1 MLKNIKLLLTQPEN
15 RTTAFIFM
23 ALAMAFG
30 AFITRL
36 PEIKDSLNL
45 SEAEL
50 GTALFFFPL
59 GAATLLPF
67 YSKIISRFGERA
79 TTSFAIVT
87 LLLVMLLP
95 GLAPNI
101 YWLMASLFVVGL
113 AMGLTDVAVN
123 AEAAEIEIAKSRVI
137 MSSCHGFF
145 SLGGMIGAL
154 LGSLFITLG
163 VGLVLQMGLIAIALL
178 IFIIPQFR
186 FLINAKKHEPSSG
199 FRLPPLKVLV
209 YAAIG
214 LCVMM
219 SEGGI
224 TDWST
229 ILLRDNLLM
238 TPEYAGFGF
247 AGFSLLMALGRFN
260 GDRLQLK
267 FGGRPLMIL
276 GFLIG
281 VIGLG
286 LTLTSIPIVA
296 IVGFS
301 LAGLGY
307 SVIVPILYSASAKID
322 GVSPS
327 SGIASVASAGYVGML
342 IGPVLIGFIA
352 EDWGLPNGFTFL
364 LGLTALGFML
374 SIKSFR

>member
-1 MLKNIKLLLTQPEN
+1 
-15 RTTAFIFM
+15 M
-23 ALAMAFG
+23 ALAVAFG

-36 PEIKDSLNL
+36 PEIKDDLNL
-45 SEAEL
+45 SEADL

-67 YSKIISRFGERA
+67 YSKIISRFGERK
-79 TTSFAIVT
+79 TTSWALCV
-87 LLLVMLLP
+87 LLSVMLFP

-101 YWLMASLFVVGL
+101 YWLMASLYVVGL
-113 AMGLTDVAVN
+113 AMGLTDVAMN
-123 AEAAEIEIAKSRVI
+123 AEAAEIERAKSRVI

-154 LGSLFITLG
+154 LGSLFIALE
-163 VGLVLQMGLIAIALL
+163 VGLVLQMAIIGILLL
-178 IFIIPQFR
+178 ILIVPQFHH
-186 FLINAKKHEPSSG
+186 LIDSKKRVQSSG
-199 FRLPPLKVLV
+199 VQLPPVKVLI

-229 ILLRDNLLM
+229 ILLRDDLSM
-238 TPEYAGFGF
+238 VPEYAGFGF

-260 GDRLQLK
+260 GDSLQRK
-267 FGGRPLMIL
+267 FGGRPLLIT

-281 VIGLG
+281 VIGLA
-286 LTLTSIPIVA
+286 LTLTSVPLVA
-296 IVGFS
+296 ILGFS

-307 SVIVPILYSASAKID
+307 SVVVPILYSASAKID
-322 GVSPS
+322 GVTPS

-342 IGPVLIGFIA
+342 AGPVIIGFIA
-352 EDWGLPNGFTFL
+352 EEWGLTSGFTFL
-364 LGLTALGFML
+364 LALTAIGFLL
-374 SIKSFR
+374 SLKAFR

>member
-1 MLKNIKLLLTQPEN
+1 
-15 RTTAFIFM
+15 M
-23 ALAMAFG
+23 ALAIAFG
-30 AFITRL
+30 GFVTRL
-36 PEIKDSLNL
+36 PDIKDGLDL

-59 GAATLLPF
+59 GAASLLPF

-79 TTSFAIVT
+79 TITFAIIA

-101 YWLMASLFVVGL
+101 YWLMASLFLVGL

-123 AEAAEIEIAKSRVI
+123 AEAAEIEHAKSRVI

-154 LGSLFITLG
+154 LGSLFIFLE
-163 VGLVLQMGLIAIALL
+163 VGLVLQMGIIGITLL
-178 IFIIPQFR
+178 ILITPQLR
-186 FLINAKKHEPSSG
+186 HLINAKKHERSSG
-199 FRLPPLKVLV
+199 FRLPPMKVLV

-260 GDRLQLK
+260 GDSLQMK
-267 FGGRPLMIL
+267 FGGRLLVIL

-286 LTLTSIPIVA
+286 LTLTSVPIIA
-296 IVGFS
+296 ILGFS

-307 SVIVPILYSASAKID
+307 SVVVPILYSASAKID

-352 EDWGLPNGFTFL
+352 EEWGLPNGFTFL
-364 LGLTALGFML
+364 LVLTALGFVL
-374 SIKSFR
+374 SIKAFR